1 MTKQDFEILMNSLYS
16 NNQLFIPQG
25 QNIKEWVDNAFVEK
39 QEEAINYS
47 RCCKSDSELLKDKEV
62 LSFEDWVKHNY
73 KEGKHRYYSLNG
85 LNCLS
90 YEEVLQKYNVYKQS
104 L

>member
-1 MTKQDFEILMNSLYS
+1 MEEVIKYLEE
-16 NNQLFIPQG
+16 
-25 QNIKEWVDNAFVEK
+25 IKEHQMQTVQLARSTEVYKLADKALK
-39 QEEAINYS
+39 AIDVIH
-47 RCCKSDSELLKDKEV
+47 CCKSDSDLLKDKEV